1 MPKSY
6 DTYRIRATL
15 PDELLPLNEL
25 AYNLH
30 WTWSHKTIELFRR
43 LDNDL
48 WNATNHNPVK
58 MLGLIKQD
66 KLSQTV
72 RDEGF
77 VDQMHRAHQN
87 LTDHLNNKSWFE
99 NKFKKYDS
107 PQIAYFSM
115 EFGLTECLPIYS
127 GGLGIL
133 AGDHLKSASE
143 LGLPLVGIGLL
154 YQQGYFQQYLNSD
167 GWQQETYPDNDFY
180 NLPIEPE
187 LDDNKNEIK
196 VEIPFPG
203 RNVTAR
209 IWRVQVGRIPLY
221 LLDTNIPENEV
232 NDRKITNQ
240 LYGGD
245 KENRIQQEMV
255 LGVGGMMAL
264 RKLGLHL
271 RVCHMNEGH
280 AAFMALE
287 RIRHRMQMNNLSLEE
302 ALEIVKAGTF
312 FTTHTPVP
320 AGIDEFEPKLVSKYI
335 GNYLQHHNIN
345 NEMFM
350 SLGRK
355 GCNNK
360 NDMFNMALLALRTTA
375 SANGVSKLHGEVSR
389 KMWQS
394 NWPNIPTDEIPIG
407 SVTNGIHTLSWT
419 SSEMTELL
427 RRYLGPNWLRKPAD
441 QSIWEKVEKIPD
453 VELWRVHERRRDR
466 LVAFS
471 RRKMSEQLQKRGA
484 SPQEVKQAYEILNPE
499 ALTIGFARRFA
510 TYKRA
515 TLLLRDKARL
525 KKLLNNTERPVQF
538 IFAGKAHPADKYGK
552 ELIKELIHFTRE
564 ENIRNHLIFLEN
576 YDINVARYLVQGVDV
591 WMNTPLRPMEASGTS
606 GMKVIPNGGLNLSIL
621 DGWWCEGYD
630 TDTGWA
636 IGAGED
642 YNDIDYQ
649 DAVESKNLYDVLE
662 HDLIPLFYNRQND
675 NLPRGWISMMKSS
688 MSKLGPLFS
697 TNRMVKEY
705 TETYYMKA
713 LDNWKSLSKEDFTK
727 TRSLVQWKQ
736 HIKANW
742 DRVKI
747 NNSEISKSGV
757 EVGVALKVK
766 SEIQLGD
773 LSPDDVVVQI
783 YSGPLDID
791 RNIIQSSPENMI
803 HLELSEN
810 GAYIYEGYIP
820 CDESGLFGYSIRIF
834 PAHADMADNFSLEL
848 MRWINHS
855 DTISALAKESNF
867 EMAAV

>member
-6 DTYRIRATL
+6 ETFRIRATL

-25 AYNLH
+25 AYNLY
-30 WTWSHKTIELFRR
+30 WTWNHKTIELFRR

-48 WNATNHNPVK
+48 WNETKHNPVK
-58 MLGLIKQD
+58 MLGSIKQE
-66 KLSQTV
+66 KLSQALL
-72 RDEGF
+72 DEGF
-77 VDQMHRAHQN
+77 VDQMHNAHQN
-87 LTDHLNNKSWFE
+87 MKEHLNNKSWFE
-99 NKFKKYDS
+99 SKFKKYDS

-143 LGLPLVGIGLL
+143 LGLPLVGVGLL

-187 LDDNKNEIK
+187 LDENKNVIK

-203 RNVTAR
+203 RNVTAQV
-209 IWRVQVGRIPLY
+209 WRAQVGRIPLY
-221 LLDTNIPENEV
+221 LLDTNILENEIS
-232 NDRKITNQ
+232 DRKITNQ
-240 LYGGD
+240 LYGGN

-255 LGVGGMMAL
+255 LGIGGMMAL

-287 RIRHRMQMNNLSLEE
+287 RIRHRMQKDNLSVEE
-302 ALEIVKAGTF
+302 ALEVVKAGTF

-320 AGIDEFEPKLVSKYI
+320 AGIDEFEPELANIYI
-335 GNYLQHHNIN
+335 GNYLQKHNIDI
-345 NEMFM
+345 EMFM

-355 GCNNK
+355 DFDNK
-360 NDMFNMALLALRTTA
+360 SDMFNMALLALRTTA

-394 NWPNIPTDEIPIG
+394 NWPNIPLEEIPIG

-453 VELWRVHERRRDR
+453 VELWRVHERRRER

-471 RRKMSEQLQKRGA
+471 RNKMAQQLERRGA
-484 SPQEVKQAYEILNPE
+484 SPREINQAHEILNPE

-515 TLLLRDKARL
+515 TLLLKDKARL
-525 KKLLNNTERPVQF
+525 KKLLNNIEQPVQF
-538 IFAGKAHPADKYGK
+538 VFAGKAHPADKYGK
-552 ELIKELIHFTRE
+552 ELIKDIIHFTRE
-564 ENIRNHLIFLEN
+564 ENIRNHIVFLEN

-591 WMNTPLRPMEASGTS
+591 WMNTPRRPMEASGTS

-621 DGWWCEGYD
+621 DGWWCEGYE

-642 YNDIDYQ
+642 YDDGNYQ

-662 HDLIPLFYNRQND
+662 NDLVPLFYDRQDD

-688 MSKLGPLFS
+688 MKKLGPKFS

-705 TETYYMKA
+705 TENFYMKA
-713 LDNWKSLSKEDFTK
+713 FKNWRSLLEDNFSKTKSLV
-727 TRSLVQWKQ
+727 LWKQ
-736 HIKANW
+736 HIRDHW
-742 DRVKI
+742 DKVRI
-747 NNSEISKSGV
+747 NNSEISGSGA

-766 SEIQLGD
+766 AEIYLGE
-773 LSPDDVVVQI
+773 LKPDDVVVQI
-783 YSGPLDID
+783 YSGPLDVD
-791 RNIIQSSPENMI
+791 RNIVESSSESMVCLGP
-803 HLELSEN
+803 SEN
-810 GAYIYEGYIP
+810 GAYTYEGFIP
-820 CDESGLFGYSIRIF
+820 CDESGLFGYSVRIF
-834 PAHADMADNFSLEL
+834 PSHADMADNFHLEL
-848 MRWINHS
+848 MRWINHPES
-855 DTISALAKESNF
+855 ISSSVNKSKFES
-867 EMAAV
+867 VSV